1 MRHAADLFALSP
13 AVQLHLLLASAA
25 LLLGP
30 LVLFRRKGTAGHKR
44 LGYLWVL
51 LMLGAATSS
60 LFIRDFHL
68 PNLAGYTPI
77 HLLALLTY
85 AGIAGAMAAV
95 LGGRIALHRR
105 AMQKVYLGAC
115 VGAGLFALMPGRY
128 LGDLLWH
135 HGLGLV

>member
-1 MRHAADLFALSP
+1 MSHAIALSSLSP
-13 AVQLHLLLASAA
+13 AIQVHLLLAGSA

-30 LVLFRRKGTAGHKR
+30 VVLYRRKGTAGHKR

-51 LMLGAATSS
+51 AMLGAAASS
-60 LFIRDFHL
+60 LFIRDFRL

-77 HLLALLTY
+77 HLLALLTFT
-85 AGIAGAMAAV
+85 GIGAAMAAV
-95 LGGRIALHRR
+95 LSGRIALHQRVMR
-105 AMQKVYLGAC
+105 KVYMGAC
-115 VGAGLFALMPGRY
+115 VGAGLFALLPGRY

>member
-1 MRHAADLFALSP
+1 MSHALALSSLSP
-13 AVQLHLLLASAA
+13 AIQTHLLLAGSA

-30 LVLFRRKGTAGHKR
+30 VVLWRRKGTAGHRR
-44 LGYLWVL
+44 LGYLWVA
-51 LMLGAATSS
+51 LMLGAALST
-60 LFIRDFHL
+60 LFIRDFRL

-77 HLLALLTY
+77 HLLSLLTF

-95 LGGRIALHRR
+95 LSGRIALHQQ
-105 AMQKVYLGAC
+105 AMRKVYLGAC